1 MHCTLSISC
10 KKMAVSNT
18 SKAPRE
24 RKGNFTFTESNMIS
38 ELVTEQ
44 LDLVKGKHSME
55 VTNIKKQEM
64 WADVTRRVNA
74 LGVCL
79 RTEAEVKNKWR
90 NMPRG
95 VKEKFTQERKERSKT
110 GGGPAPQKPTQAE
123 ENIIN
128 ALKDTASF
136 KGIDGGLESS
146 IIEIFELEIQ
156 GNLSK
161 I

>member
-1 MHCTLSISC
+1 
-10 KKMAVSNT
+10 MADSNT

-44 LDLVKGKHSME
+44 LNLVKGKHSME

-90 NMPRG
+90 NMSRG
-95 VKEKFTQERKERSKT
+95 AKEKFTQERKERSKT

-123 ENIIN
+123 DNITN
-128 ALKDTASF
+128 ALKDTVSF

-146 IIEIFELEIQ
+146 IIELEIQ
-156 GNLSK
+156 GNLSN

>member
-1 MHCTLSISC
+1 
-10 KKMAVSNT
+10 
-18 SKAPRE
+18 
-24 RKGNFTFTESNMIS
+24 
-38 ELVTEQ
+38 
-44 LDLVKGKHSME
+44 ME

-90 NMPRG
+90 NMSRG
-95 VKEKFTQERKERSKT
+95 AKEKFTQERKEMSKT
-110 GGGPAPQKPTQAE
+110 GGGPATQAE

-146 IIEIFELEIQ
+146 IIELEIQ